1 MNPNSVE
8 DKIQRPSVNVFVL
21 ERSRVSKGA
30 SERARETETSATLCF
45 AVCGEIILR
54 EEFLWR
60 DLGEILFF
68 LYSFLT
74 GSQRRNFSGEFLV
87 EGFEY
92 RICFFGEGR
101 LLWRRRGLRRGFV
114 RGRGNFC
121 CFCCDGGLGRW
132 SCGFLCCSG
141 SGGW

>member
-1 MNPNSVE
+1 MSRILWRNN
-8 DKIQRPSVNVFVL
+8 FC
-21 ERSRVSKGA
+21 ERNFCGGI
-30 SERARETETSATLCF
+30 SERFFSFFLLVFISDGITETE
-45 AVCGEIILR
+45 
-54 EEFLWR
+54 
-60 DLGEILFF
+60 FF
-68 LYSFLT
+68 
-74 GSQRRNFSGEFLV
+74 GGEFLV

-101 LLWRRRGLRRGFV
+101 LLWRRRTTGLRTGFV

-121 CFCCDGGLGRW
+121 CFCFFGDGGLGWW